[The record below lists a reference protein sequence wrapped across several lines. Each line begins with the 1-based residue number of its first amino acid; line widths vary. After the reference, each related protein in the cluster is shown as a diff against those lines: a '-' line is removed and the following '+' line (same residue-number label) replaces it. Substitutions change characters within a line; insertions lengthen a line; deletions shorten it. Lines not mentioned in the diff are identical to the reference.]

1 MAYNKSCDLLLKTN
15 GALAFKICMVSSVGM
30 RMETGWEE
38 KGQLNTLFC
47 LLVRAGTHKQAES
60 WAWSS
65 GIGCSSVL

>member
-15 GALAFKICMVSSVGM
+15 STLAFKICMVSSVGM

-47 LLVRAGTHKQAES
+47 LLVRAGTHKPAES